1 MTRLAF
7 ADPLRATSICNNY
20 NHVVEILLLR
30 FSEVS
35 RLAGRL
41 VWRKSYVLWRILN
54 GLWRILIGNVEGYGG
69 NRFLLAVSKQLRT
82 ALILCANGA
91 NRGVRAAPGSSSTAD
106 GSKGR
111 PQHRTLVARGYSR
124 QNSTRIIDIADLLR
138 SSLNLQHI

>member
-91 NRGVRAAPGSSSTAD
+91 NRGGESGS
-106 GSKGR
+106 R
-111 PQHRTLVARGYSR
+111 LQQHRGWFKGPPAAS
-124 QNSTRIIDIADLLR
+124 NSCC
-138 SSLNLQHI
+138 S